1 MVKSLIKVKQ
11 SWLRSLDQPH
21 RILHHSGS
29 SVTTTYS
36 AEYDKTGTLQLKP
49 TGEHDLYAE
58 IQSHKDSTDLALIL
72 NRYFNGD
79 PTVLSRVQG
88 AYMDVS
94 EMPTNVHEAMTLMH
108 NAQRDFEKLPV
119 DIKEKFGN
127 DPNRFLATLGTEE
140 WFAAMQIEKSA
151 ESEPINDG
159 GNTNGES

>member
-1 MVKSLIKVKQ
+1 MLKLQNPWLQ
-11 SWLRSLDQPH
+11 SINENH
-21 RILHHSGS
+21 RVIHHTGS
-29 SVTTTYS
+29 PVTITYT
-36 AEYDKTGTLQLKP
+36 AEYDKTGNLQLKP
-49 TGEHDLYAE
+49 TGEHNLYEE

-79 PTVLSRVQG
+79 PSVLSRVQG

-94 EMPTNVHEAMTLMH
+94 EMPTNMHEAMTLMH

-119 DIKEKFGN
+119 NIKEKFGN

-140 WFAAMQIEKSA
+140 WFKAMQIEKDE
-151 ESEPINDG
+151 ESQNLNDG